1 MPSLLKTGRKK
12 GAAPETTPVPQAAEA
27 TTQMETPAEALERDM
42 APAGR
47 ETTSREMVAMADS
60 PQAQAPAS
68 AQGGIAYSTP
78 PRSPANMPRSYG
90 TTTGWDVGAEYAPP
104 DGADDFQLQPRH
116 IAAEPPPSREQAPPK
131 GGLLQRVLMF
141 SGEQT
146 PEERDRVAAEE
157 FEQAIA
163 PVMEYMRAA
172 NPDASTPEEAARIW
186 AENQGEITPD
196 PQGGSFV
203 PGDSFDRDA
212 RVYYRLLRRDYEKTP
227 RPSEKRKESRALSRP
242 GGADGYRLLP
252 GTRGW

>member
-1 MPSLLKTGRKK
+1 MATLIKKGRKNAAAQ
-12 GAAPETTPVPQAAEA
+12 AAPEPAA
-27 TTQMETPAEALERDM
+27 DDV
-42 APAGR
+42 
-47 ETTSREMVAMADS
+47 TSTEMVAMAES
-60 PQAQAPAS
+60 PEAEGPAPS
-68 AQGGIAYSTP
+68 AGFNYSAPTPGG
-78 PRSPANMPRSYG
+78 ANMPRSYG
-90 TTTGWDVGAEYAPP
+90 TTSGYDVGATYAPP
-104 DGADDFQLQPRH
+104 GGADDFQLPSRH
-116 IAAEPPPSREQAPPK
+116 IAAEPPPSPAPDTGK

-141 SGEQT
+141 SGET
-146 PEERDRVAAEE
+146 TAAERDRVAAEE

-172 NPDASTPEEAARIW
+172 LPEAATPEEAARLW

-203 PGDSFDRDA
+203 AGDSFDRDA

-227 RPSEKRKESRALSRP
+227 RPSEKRKESRALTRA